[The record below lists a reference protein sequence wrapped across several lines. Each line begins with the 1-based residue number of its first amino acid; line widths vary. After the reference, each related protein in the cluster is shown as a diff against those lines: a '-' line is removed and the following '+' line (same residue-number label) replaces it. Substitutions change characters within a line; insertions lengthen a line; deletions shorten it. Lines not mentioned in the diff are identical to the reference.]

1 MTTESHSLLTLL
13 LQKISRTLALNH
25 SNPTMFSRISII
37 LIIALAGVLGYAQN
51 GKNPYKLR
59 SKIITAN
66 DTIHCFLTNDEG
78 FGDEIK
84 YKLDRE
90 KNSSVYRINADHVLK
105 IDQGARKYQKIKYKG
120 RSMLI
125 KSLVQGSINL
135 YEYNRVSKSSS
146 HTVEN
151 MAQPGAFVTRSSVD
165 LSKPK
170 YYLEKDGEIFYLGKG
185 NKKRTLRKAL
195 TGNPEV
201 TEMIDDL
208 DNSLIRFRLRNIVK
222 KYNYGLEEKN

>member
-1 MTTESHSLLTLL
+1 
-13 LQKISRTLALNH
+13 
-25 SNPTMFSRISII
+25 MFSRISII
-37 LIIALAGVLGYAQN
+37 LIIASAGVLGCAQN

-78 FGDEIK
+78 FEDEIK

-90 KNSSVYRINADHVLK
+90 KDSSFYRINADNVLR
-105 IDQGARKYQKIKYKG
+105 IDQGARKFHKIIYKG
-120 RSMLI
+120 HPMLM
-125 KSLVQGSINL
+125 KSIVKGKVNL
-135 YEYNRVSKSSS
+135 YEYHTSTRTS
-146 HTVEN
+146 HHAAVN
-151 MAQPGAFVTRSSVD
+151 MAQPGTFVTPSSIN

-195 TGNPEV
+195 TGNKEV
-201 TEMIDDL
+201 TEMINDL

-222 KYNYGLEEKN
+222 KYNSWLKEKD

>member
-1 MTTESHSLLTLL
+1 
-13 LQKISRTLALNH
+13 
-25 SNPTMFSRISII
+25 MFSRISII

-90 KNSSVYRINADHVLK
+90 EKSSVYCINADHVLK
-105 IDQGARKYQKIKYKG
+105 IDQGARKFHKIIYKG
-120 RSMLI
+120 RPMLM
-125 KSLVQGSINL
+125 KSIVEGEVNL
-135 YEYNRVSKSSS
+135 YEYHKATKSSYYRAMNE
-146 HTVEN
+146 VE
-151 MAQPGAFVTRSSVD
+151 PGTFVTRSSIN

-170 YYLEKDGEIFYLGKG
+170 YYLEMDGEIFYLGKG

-201 TEMIDDL
+201 SEMINDL

-222 KYNYGLEEKN
+222 KYNYWLKEKD

>member
-25 SNPTMFSRISII
+25 SNPFMSSRISVI

-66 DTIHCFLTNDEG
+66 DTIHCFMTNDEG
-78 FGDEIK
+78 FEDEIK

-90 KNSSVYRINADHVLK
+90 KDSSVYRINTDHVLK
-105 IDQGARKYQKIKYKG
+105 IDQGAREFYYIKYKG
-120 RSMLI
+120 
-125 KSLVQGSINL
+125 KSKMVKSIVDGTVRL
-135 YEYNRVSKSSS
+135 FEYNKPTSTTYTDHDQSSPTYLQS
-146 HTVEN
+146 RTVYN
-151 MAQPGAFVTRSSVD
+151 MD
-165 LSKPK
+165 KPRF
-170 YYLEKDGEIFYLGKG
+170 YLQKGEEIFYLGKG
-185 NKKRTLRKAL
+185 NKKKTLRKVL

>member
-1 MTTESHSLLTLL
+1 MV
-13 LQKISRTLALNH
+13 N
-25 SNPTMFSRISII
+25 RISII

-51 GKNPYKLR
+51 ENNPYKLR

-84 YKLDRE
+84 YKLDKE
-90 KNSSVYRINADHVLK
+90 KNSSVYCITADHVLK
-105 IDQGARKYQKIKYKG
+105 IDQGARKFHKITYKG
-120 RSMLI
+120 RSMLMRSI
-125 KSLVQGSINL
+125 VQGSVNL
-135 YEYNRVSKSSS
+135 YEYHKKSKSSS
-146 HTVEN
+146 HTIVN
-151 MAQPGAFVTRSSVD
+151 MAQSGTFVTRSSLN

-195 TGNPEV
+195 TGNSKV
-201 TEMIDDL
+201 TEMFNDL
-208 DNSLIRFRLRNIVK
+208 DNSLILFRLRNIVK
-222 KYNYGLEEKN
+222 KYNYWLKENN